1 MLKKLTLIV
10 SLAALPLTACKHAP
24 GKDEIERAAKGGGL
38 GAVAGAGVAAV
49 IGANVLAAAVV
60 GAAVG
65 GIAGAIWADKDGDGK
80 ADGYVRQG
88 KYYSTA
94 PPQ

>member
-1 MLKKLTLIV
+1 MLKKLTLLV
-10 SLAALPLTACKHAP
+10 SVAALPLAACKHTP
-24 GKDEIERAAKGGGL
+24 GKDELEGAAKGGGL

-49 IGANVLAAAVV
+49 TGGSVLTGAVV

-65 GIAGAIWADKDGDGK
+65 GIAGAIWADKNGDGK

-88 KYYSTA
+88 KYYPSE